1 MEQEMQDLLEAVQIS
16 PKFVRL
22 SPHKLLA
29 FNDYLAAN
37 RFSVSRMEA
46 VKIAGERTGR
56 RLDYDILA
64 NRAFEG
70 AWEIFMDPE
79 RSRAL
84 VKEIVEDA
92 LLEGGEFEFLVW
104 AEEVPDWA
112 DEP

>member
-1 MEQEMQDLLEAVQIS
+1 MEQEMQAPLETVES
-16 PKFVRL
+16 GNKSVRL

-29 FNDYLAAN
+29 FNDYLATN
-37 RFSVSRMEA
+37 GFSVSRMEA

-84 VKEIVEDA
+84 VKEIVEEA
-92 LLEGGEFEFLVW
+92 MLEGGKFEFLVW
-104 AEEVPDWA
+104 AEEVPDWE